1 MALPACLPACLPD
14 ECLPEDEVAAAELED
29 EAEGV
34 VADEIVAEEA
44 GGARGRRG
52 RRFLAHDRSEELV
65 ELLPTVRHAVRTA
78 GGGEG
83 EADNELPNT
92 ANFDV

>member
-1 MALPACLPACLPD
+1 MLSLPPAL
-14 ECLPEDEVAAAELED
+14 CLPEDEVPAAELED

-34 VADEIVAEEA
+34 VADEVVAEEA

-83 EADNELPNT
+83 D
-92 ANFDV
+92 